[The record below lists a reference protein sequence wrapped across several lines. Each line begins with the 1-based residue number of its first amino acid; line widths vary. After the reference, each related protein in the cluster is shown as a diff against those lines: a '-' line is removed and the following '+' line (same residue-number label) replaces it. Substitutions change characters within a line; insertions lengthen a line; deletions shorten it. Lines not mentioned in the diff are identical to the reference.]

1 MSFSTQDIT
10 RQWASLPASQIAV
23 GVNDALHTNSSL
35 VVTAPPGAGKSTLLP
50 LTILSSLGEG
60 EKILMLEPRR
70 LAARQIAERM
80 AQMLGEQVGETIG
93 YRVRFESRVSKRTR
107 IEVLTEG
114 ILTRM
119 IVDDATLDGVSVVIF
134 DEFHERS
141 INSDL
146 ALALTRQA
154 QQIIRPDLKVVI
166 MSATIDT
173 SNICAALQAPLIES
187 EGRMFPVELHYAD
200 KDTDPRD
207 IAAAAASTTIEAY
220 KKYEGD
226 ILVFLPG
233 QAEIEHCYELLSKS
247 QHFTA
252 SPSQPINTSTHQHLT
267 TSGGAL
273 VSSAPTTS
281 QHLTTSTSQ
290 HLTIHPLY
298 GNLSPEDQRR
308 AIAPS
313 APGERKI
320 VIATPI
326 AETSITIEGVRVV
339 IDAGLCRQVVF
350 DARTG
355 LSHLETV
362 RISMDMATQRMGRAG
377 RVAEGVCYRLW
388 TKASEHLMAEQ
399 RKPEIEEADL
409 APMLLDT
416 AAFGESDAEALPW
429 LTMPPRAGVF
439 KAKELLT
446 ALGAID
452 ENGNIT
458 SIGKRM
464 ATLPCHPRIARMILA
479 TTNLTTSTPQEVHL
493 SPLGF
498 CRLPEQEVHQQHLT
512 TSTSH
517 HNNTSLACDIA
528 ALLEEKDPLSES
540 GGTDLTLRL
549 SALRAARRKKQL
561 GKWQRIAKIAAEY
574 RRMAHTD
581 EDNRD
586 PAQTEVGLL
595 VAYAY
600 PERIAHSTNSIGGY
614 RLASGA
620 NVQLDAADQQS
631 AHSWLAVAS
640 LYSATGTTGRVFLA
654 APIAPDDLEK
664 EFVKEVDNIAWDTKQ
679 GCVVMQREQRIGKLI
694 LSQKPIHDADKER
707 LKGIVCEAMKK
718 DGLTMMAWSE
728 KAVEQVQRRVAQVA
742 AWHPEMALP
751 DVSTEH
757 LLSTAAD
764 WLPFYLEEGGRV
776 KTSVQELRKLNLAEI
791 IWNILPYEA
800 QLEVDRLAPTHIE
813 VPTGSHIRID
823 YRSGAEAPV
832 LSVRLQECFGMERT
846 PCVDDGRQPLLME
859 LLSPGFKPVQLTQ
872 DLASFW
878 QGTYFEVR
886 KELRRRYPKHYWPEN
901 PLEAEAV
908 RGVKRK

>member
-1 MSFSTQDIT
+1 MSLSTQDIT

-23 GVNDALHTNSSL
+23 GVNEALHTNSSL

-146 ALALTRQA
+146 ALAMTRQA

-252 SPSQPINTSTHQHLT
+252 SPSQPITTTPSQHLNI
-267 TSGGAL
+267 SGGAL
-273 VSSAPTTS
+273 VSSAPPTS
-281 QHLTTSTSQ
+281 QHLNTTTSQ

-479 TTNLTTSTPQEVHL
+479 TTNLTTSTPQGVHL

-528 ALLEEKDPLSES
+528 ALLEEKDPLSET

-561 GKWQRIAKIAAEY
+561 GRWQRIAKIAAEY

-586 PAQTEVGLL
+586 PAPTEVGLL

-694 LSQKPIHDADKER
+694 LSQKPIHDADKEH

>member
-23 GVNDALHTNSSL
+23 GVNEALHTNSSL

-200 KDTDPRD
+200 EDTDPRD

-267 TSGGAL
+267 TST
-273 VSSAPTTS
+273 SQPTT
-281 QHLTTSTSQ
+281 TTPH

-479 TTNLTTSTPQEVHL
+479 TTNLTTSTPQGMHL

-528 ALLEEKDPLSES
+528 ALLEEKDPLSET

-586 PAQTEVGLL
+586 PAPTEVGLL

-640 LYSATGTTGRVFLA
+640 LYSAPGTTGRVFLA

-742 AWHPEMALP
+742 EWHPEMALP

-764 WLPFYLEEGGRV
+764 WLPLYLEEGGRV

>member
-1 MSFSTQDIT
+1 MSLSTQDIT

-23 GVNDALHTNSSL
+23 GVNEALHTNSSL

-267 TSGGAL
+267 TST
-273 VSSAPTTS
+273 SQPTT
-281 QHLTTSTSQ
+281 TTPH

-388 TKASEHLMAEQ
+388 TKASEHLLAEQ

-479 TTNLTTSTPQEVHL
+479 TTNLTTSTP
-493 SPLGF
+493 
-498 CRLPEQEVHQQHLT
+498 
-512 TSTSH
+512 H

-528 ALLEEKDPLSES
+528 ALLEEKDPLSET

-549 SALRAARRKKQL
+549 SALRTARRKKQL
-561 GKWQRIAKIAAEY
+561 GRWQRIAKIAAEY

-586 PAQTEVGLL
+586 PAPTEVGLL

-694 LSQKPIHDADKER
+694 LSQKPIHDADKEH

-757 LLSTAAD
+757 LLSTAAQ

-776 KTSVQELRKLNLAEI
+776 KTSVQELRKLNLADI

>member
-1 MSFSTQDIT
+1 MSLSTQDIT

-23 GVNDALHTNSSL
+23 GVNEALHTNSSL

-200 KDTDPRD
+200 EDTDPRD

-233 QAEIEHCYELLSKS
+233 QAEIERCYELLSKS

-267 TSGGAL
+267 TST
-273 VSSAPTTS
+273 SQPTT
-281 QHLTTSTSQ
+281 TTPH

-298 GNLSPEDQRR
+298 GNLSSEDQRR

-479 TTNLTTSTPQEVHL
+479 TTNLTTST
-493 SPLGF
+493 
-498 CRLPEQEVHQQHLT
+498 
-512 TSTSH
+512 SH

-528 ALLEEKDPLSES
+528 ALLEEKDPLSET
-540 GGTDLTLRL
+540 GGTDLTLRR

-561 GKWQRIAKIAAEY
+561 GKWQRIAKIAAE
-574 RRMAHTD
+574 
-581 EDNRD
+581 
-586 PAQTEVGLL
+586 
-595 VAYAY
+595 
-600 PERIAHSTNSIGGY
+600 
-614 RLASGA
+614 
-620 NVQLDAADQQS
+620 
-631 AHSWLAVAS
+631 
-640 LYSATGTTGRVFLA
+640 
-654 APIAPDDLEK
+654 
-664 EFVKEVDNIAWDTKQ
+664 
-679 GCVVMQREQRIGKLI
+679 
-694 LSQKPIHDADKER
+694 
-707 LKGIVCEAMKK
+707 
-718 DGLTMMAWSE
+718 
-728 KAVEQVQRRVAQVA
+728 
-742 AWHPEMALP
+742 
-751 DVSTEH
+751 
-757 LLSTAAD
+757 
-764 WLPFYLEEGGRV
+764 
-776 KTSVQELRKLNLAEI
+776 
-791 IWNILPYEA
+791 
-800 QLEVDRLAPTHIE
+800 
-813 VPTGSHIRID
+813 
-823 YRSGAEAPV
+823 
-832 LSVRLQECFGMERT
+832 
-846 PCVDDGRQPLLME
+846 
-859 LLSPGFKPVQLTQ
+859 
-872 DLASFW
+872 
-878 QGTYFEVR
+878 
-886 KELRRRYPKHYWPEN
+886 
-901 PLEAEAV
+901 
-908 RGVKRK
+908 

>member
-1 MSFSTQDIT
+1 MSFSTQDTT

-23 GVNDALHTNSSL
+23 GVNAALHTNSSL

-80 AQMLGEQVGETIG
+80 AQMLGEQVGETVG

-154 QQIIRPDLKVVI
+154 QQIIRPDLKIVI
-166 MSATIDT
+166 MSATIDA
-173 SNICAALQAPLIES
+173 SNICAALKAPLIES

-200 KDTDPRD
+200 EDTDPRD

-233 QAEIEHCYELLSKS
+233 QAEIERCYELLSKS
-247 QHFTA
+247 QHLTA
-252 SPSQPINTSTHQHLT
+252 SPHQHLNT
-267 TSGGAL
+267 TT
-273 VSSAPTTS
+273 PQPITTTTPH
-281 QHLTTSTSQ
+281 HLN
-290 HLTIHPLY
+290 IHPLY

-409 APMLLDT
+409 APMVLDT

-446 ALGAID
+446 ALSAID

-479 TTNLTTSTPQEVHL
+479 TTNLTTSTPQGVHL
-493 SPLGF
+493 S
-498 CRLPEQEVHQQHLT
+498 QVHQQHLT

-561 GKWQRIAKIAAEY
+561 GRWQRIAKIAAEY

-586 PAQTEVGLL
+586 PAPTEAGLL

-631 AHSWLAVAS
+631 AHSWLAIAS
-640 LYSATGTTGRVFLA
+640 LYSAPGTTGRVFLA

-679 GCVVMQREQRIGKLI
+679 GCVVMQREQRIGKLT

-707 LKGIVCEAMKK
+707 LKSIVCEAMKK

-742 AWHPEMALP
+742 AWHPELALP

-757 LLSTAAD
+757 LLSTAAQ

-776 KTSVQELRKLNLAEI
+776 KTSVQELRKQNLADI

>member
-23 GVNDALHTNSSL
+23 GVNEALHTNSSL

-80 AQMLGEQVGETIG
+80 AQMLGEQVGETVG
-93 YRVRFESRVSKRTR
+93 YRVRFESRVLKRTR

-200 KDTDPRD
+200 EDTDPRD

-267 TSGGAL
+267 TST
-273 VSSAPTTS
+273 SQPTT
-281 QHLTTSTSQ
+281 TTPH

-479 TTNLTTSTPQEVHL
+479 TTNLTTSTPQGVHL

-517 HNNTSLACDIA
+517 HTNTSLACDIA
-528 ALLEEKDPLSES
+528 ALLEEKDPLSET

-586 PAQTEVGLL
+586 PAPTEVGLL

-631 AHSWLAVAS
+631 AHSWLAIAS